1 MPPDTEGIGLFA
13 LTVGRAQLELKGSL
27 KTSAEVFIEETVN
40 DGIDAAV
47 EKGQPVGKRI
57 NINVNDPMLVLRQ
70 AGVVA
75 EHHQGPQREPG

>member
-1 MPPDTEGIGLFA
+1 MPPDTEGIGQLA

-27 KTSAEVFIEETVN
+27 KASAEVFIEETVN

-47 EKGQPVGKRI
+47 EKGQPMGKWI

-70 AGVVA
+70 TGVVA
-75 EHHQGPQREPG
+75 QHHQGPQREP